1 MTPAIN
7 AARKAGVKFNV
18 HKYDHDPASESYG
31 LEAADALGVDPAR
44 VYKTLI
50 AASDQ
55 NRLVAAL
62 VPVAC
67 QLDLKALASAVG
79 SKRAVMA
86 DLAEA
91 ERSTG
96 YVAGGI
102 SPLGQRK
109 PLRTVIDETAL
120 GFDTVYVSAGRRG
133 LDIELSPSDLV
144 RLCKAQTAPIAR

>member
-50 AASDQ
+50 AAADQ

>member
-18 HKYDHDPASESYG
+18 HRYRHDPASQSYG

-44 VYKTLI
+44 VFKTLV
-50 AASDQ
+50 AATDQ

-62 VPVAC
+62 VPVAS
-67 QLDLKALASAVG
+67 QLDLKALASVVG
-79 SKRAVMA
+79 SKKAVMA
-86 DLAEA
+86 DVAEA

-109 PLRTVIDETAL
+109 PLATVIDETAL
-120 GFDTVYVSAGRRG
+120 GFETVYVSAGRRG

-144 RLCKAQTAPIAR
+144 RLCRAQTAPIAR